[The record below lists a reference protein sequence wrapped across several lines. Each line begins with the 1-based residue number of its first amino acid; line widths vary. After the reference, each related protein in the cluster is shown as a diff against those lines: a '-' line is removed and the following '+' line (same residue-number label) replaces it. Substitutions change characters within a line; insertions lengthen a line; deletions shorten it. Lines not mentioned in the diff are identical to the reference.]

1 MCYSQY
7 PLDFS
12 SEKSPSNKYLYGFR
26 YYSST
31 GYKFIQH
38 RPTLGQ
44 LGPKTLHLA
53 LGREFVTR
61 RTLGMTTSRSMGT
74 VVIYLFCWYHQS
86 TSVNV
91 LRLLVVLLA
100 YSAFF
105 RSFGF
110 VYRLLAWLVSEL
122 REVKRDVE

>member
-1 MCYSQY
+1 MAFVTTHL
-7 PLDFS
+7 PD
-12 SEKSPSNKYLYGFR
+12 SNLSNTVQPWDNAGLKHCTKALY
-26 YYSST
+26 
-31 GYKFIQH
+31 
-38 RPTLGQ
+38 
-44 LGPKTLHLA
+44 LA

-91 LRLLVVLLA
+91 LRLLVVLFA

-110 VYRLLAWLVSEL
+110 VYRLHAWLVSEL